1 MHARARW
8 VAAAAVLAGGGVGAG
23 ALSVAGSARGTA
35 AGAPASAGGQ
45 KTGPQTGKVNQVA
58 LASVSTKLTPL
69 VCSKAASTVT
79 VQGTGTSSAVP
90 DQMTLTVNVH
100 TQAGSA
106 QSALAKNATKAQALI
121 TSIEHKGVPS
131 RDLQTSGISLQP
143 SYDNSGNIT
152 GYQVDDTVTVTV
164 NGLAKAGSIIDA
176 AVSAAGNS
184 AQVQGVT
191 FSVQH
196 QDVVLALARAAA
208 VRQAASLAT
217 QMAGADGLA
226 LGPLCSLQDQSS
238 APTPQPEMLFRA
250 AGTAST
256 APSTPVQPGTE
267 QFQAQVT
274 ATYELEQ

>member
-1 MHARARW
+1 MHATARW
-8 VAAAAVLAGGGVGAG
+8 VAAAAVIASGGAAAG
-23 ALSVAGSARGTA
+23 ALSMTGLATGTTVR
-35 AGAPASAGGQ
+35 APDGAGGQ
-45 KTGPQTGKVNQVA
+45 KTGPRTNAQGVA
-58 LASVSTKLTPL
+58 LASASRKLTPL
-69 VCSKAASTVT
+69 ACSKAASTVT
-79 VQGTGTSSAVP
+79 VQGTGMSSAAP

-100 TQAGSA
+100 TQSGSA
-106 QSALAKNATKAQALI
+106 QSALAKNATRAQGLI

-143 SYDNSGNIT
+143 TYDNSGNIT
-152 GYQVDDTVTVTV
+152 GYEVDDTVTVTV

-176 AVSAAGNS
+176 AVAAAGNS

-196 QDVVLALARAAA
+196 QGVVLALARAAA

-217 QMAGADGLA
+217 QMAGADGLV

-238 APTPQPEMLFRA
+238 VPTPQPEMLFHA
-250 AGTAST
+250 AGAAST
-256 APSTPVQPGTE
+256 ARSTPVQPGTE